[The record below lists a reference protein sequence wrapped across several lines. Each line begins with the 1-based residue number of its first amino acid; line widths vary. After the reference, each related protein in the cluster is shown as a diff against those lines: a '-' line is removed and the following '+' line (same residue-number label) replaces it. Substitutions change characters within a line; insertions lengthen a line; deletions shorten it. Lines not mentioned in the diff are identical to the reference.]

1 MKNDEELE
9 KRILEL
15 EIEWGSLSQEQRKLL
30 AYRKIIDLRL
40 QEIDEKDKTQ
50 ERKEEYKKEF
60 MAIAEASDLS
70 GLDGT
75 FPRITVPKVIQNREQ
90 YQEALVSLWKV
101 LENYKNLAGELKIDK
116 ALELSHLFYYML
128 WNGYFA
134 VGKEHSYNTKGRLL
148 MPGLFSFDVIRG
160 GGVCLAYS
168 NLLSDFLQINGKK
181 ATFVTCKV
189 PIGKGEVE
197 SNYEPQVKRNVKNDT
212 SFGMMVLMKILNGLV
227 EKFGNHAITL
237 VLEDEKFFGYDATN
251 GFILNIND
259 DGEASIINGKGKFQ
273 LKLCGALGF
282 VYDADKDRLL
292 EKLLFEEQKEAF
304 RRKEVIF
311 SFEEIIE
318 LVENNV
324 LFVR

>member
-1 MKNDEELE
+1 VNKNMKNDEELE

-128 WNGYFA
+128 
-134 VGKEHSYNTKGRLL
+134 YNKDGDMMRL
-148 MPGLFSFDVIRG
+148 
-160 GGVCLAYS
+160 
-168 NLLSDFLQINGKK
+168 
-181 ATFVTCKV
+181 
-189 PIGKGEVE
+189 
-197 SNYEPQVKRNVKNDT
+197 RNVKNKQQIMELSKERIKQELD
-212 SFGMMVLMKILNGLV
+212 GILISPNFKKGL
-227 EKFGNHAITL
+227 NL
-237 VLEDEKFFGYDATN
+237 
-251 GFILNIND
+251 LN
-259 DGEASIINGKGKFQ
+259 E
-273 LKLCGALGF
+273 LGIP
-282 VYDADKDRLL
+282 
-292 EKLLFEEQKEAF
+292 F
-304 RRKEVIF
+304 RK
-311 SFEEIIE
+311 
-318 LVENNV
+318 
-324 LFVR
+324 

>member
-75 FPRITVPKVIQNREQ
+75 FPRITVPKVIQNIEQ

-189 PIGKGEVE
+189 PIGNGEVE

-227 EKFGNHAITL
+227 EKFGN
-237 VLEDEKFFGYDATN
+237 
-251 GFILNIND
+251 ND
-259 DGEASIINGKGKFQ
+259 DGEPSIINGKGKFQ